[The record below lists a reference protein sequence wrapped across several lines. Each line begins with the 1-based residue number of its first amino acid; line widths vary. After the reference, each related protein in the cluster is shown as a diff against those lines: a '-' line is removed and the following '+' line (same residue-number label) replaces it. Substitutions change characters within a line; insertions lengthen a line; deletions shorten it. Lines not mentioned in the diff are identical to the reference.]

1 METIISTNYCPL
13 YHSITSHFWLHI
25 RITAIVSAWQ
35 CDKIYDQM
43 YLLLGSPP
51 SLSSTSALPC
61 LAATAIFYQ
70 VGYLQTLWSLP
81 KTHICVLQ
89 QLLYQ
94 CADLIPARCTVWL
107 PLWKRDFLGILEH
120 TKSKLFLIVPPTLLE
135 CWAKSA
141 IVSFRDIKVFL
152 NRLLACRWISQE
164 GEARQSSKH

>member
-43 YLLLGSPP
+43 YLLLGSRPP
-51 SLSSTSALPC
+51 YLPPLLCLVLPLLLSSTKSAIYKLYGLSQKLISVC
-61 LAATAIFYQ
+61 FNN
-70 VGYLQTLWSLP
+70 
-81 KTHICVLQ
+81 
-89 QLLYQ
+89 LYQ

-120 TKSKLFLIVPPTLLE
+120 TKSKLIHSPPNTLVE